1 MNNLKRLGFR
11 LTPCLTPILDL
22 KLSVTLHFLYMYMYL
37 HLLLRKIGISDLFY
51 NIIKQMYSHTEL
63 SVKVDADTCTCTK
76 NVV

>member
-1 MNNLKRLGFR
+1 M
-11 LTPCLTPILDL
+11 T
-22 KLSVTLHFLYMYMYL
+22 LSGMMVYHYK
-37 HLLLRKIGISDLFY
+37 LRKIGISDLFY